1 MVIEPLPPATGVGAY
16 VLERCLYA
24 NAWGALYL
32 ASPAA
37 ALGELVHAGQYAVG
51 PEPHPSWALL
61 RNPIHDGY
69 APVLEQFSYVDS
81 SWVIT
86 PYTHEAIPL
95 GALKDAAPGPLAP
108 LPVAVEI
115 IRELLATLSALHATP
130 LPGMEQP
137 LVHGRIGLSSVLV
150 DVRGGVRL
158 LPVPQS
164 GAPPS
169 HEPLAPEQ
177 GDGGPLTPATDVFLV
192 GALLFTL
199 VTGQSAFR
207 TGPAVL
213 RSYIDLAKSCG
224 DLRLRDLVVK
234 ALDVTPSRRFESA
247 EAFSAALEPLSSGVS
262 RAQLVEWFASGKARL
277 VRAAAQPAPIAHP
290 AEQPAPLQAPPP
302 IPELPQELRPWRETL
317 QLFPPDLAL
326 GVGQA
331 VRQVSRFLGPMRL
344 PAKEDRG
351 DPDGYRGITTRGRF
365 ERLLLSEWA
374 LALEIPEEFLRRAAM
389 HEQLFTALAYRETGG
404 IRRQLVLFDG
414 GPMSLGRPRV
424 AQLALLIA
432 LLERARAKQV
442 RFSWGLMN
450 DARRTQIAELT
461 TSSVRRLLEG
471 RSSRLASRE
480 DGEEW
485 LRTTFA
491 PEQADDLWLVGPRGI
506 GEQFPTSVRTVLE
519 LSEGDEPQG
528 DQGAT
533 LELKLLRPGQAE
545 RSMRL
550 ELPPDPQSI
559 RLLRDPF
566 QTRAAAPQS
575 LGSLRLSLEAPPRFV
590 DGGRRILV
598 ELAGGGL
605 AVLHA
610 TSGGAPAARPTIYR
624 PSSDR
629 HVVAASWARRGLY
642 TLESQGPGELCL
654 RRLGPRGG
662 DASVINVQGGPESVQ
677 RERHLWAM
685 CVTRQGLEEAVVLD
699 SNRRLWLI
707 RSTNGAHRMLLEAI
721 RVTGLVESHGVPT
734 FVVAPG
740 EGKPAQLS
748 HLTTTTPTS
757 SRPIRPP
764 PELAG
769 VTGDYQFVFGV
780 GSLQL
785 GAVRVGPDAWY
796 GLNTPSSGHTL
807 KARDGDRVHAAC
819 TSAEGDALLVSDF
832 ERRRLCL
839 QFAERRQ
846 VLLYTP
852 QPLRWVVPDPH
863 NPRFA
868 AIDDNGTLHIIT
880 LDGQIRAVWSGAK
893 GPT

>member
-1 MVIEPLPPATGVGAY
+1 MVIEPLPPGTGVGAY
-16 VLERCLYA
+16 VLVRCLYA

-108 LPVAVEI
+108 LPVAVQI

-262 RAQLVEWFASGKARL
+262 RAHLVEWFAHGKARL
-277 VRAAAQPAPIAHP
+277 TRAAAQPAPIARP

-302 IPELPQELRPWRETL
+302 IPELPHELRAWRETL

-461 TSSVRRLLEG
+461 TTSVRRLLEG
-471 RSSRLASRE
+471 RSSRLASPE

-485 LRTTFA
+485 LRSTFA

-506 GEQFPTSVRTVLE
+506 GEHFPSSVRTVLE
-519 LSEGDEPQG
+519 LSEGEEPEGNQAAVL
-528 DQGAT
+528 D
-533 LELKLLRPGQAE
+533 LKLLRPGQAE

-550 ELPPDPQSI
+550 ELPPDPQAI

-566 QTRAAAPQS
+566 QTRAAPPQS
-575 LGSLRLSLEAPPRFV
+575 LGGLRLSLDAPPRFV
-590 DGGRRILV
+590 DSGRRILV

-610 TSGGAPAARPTIYR
+610 TSGGALGAKPTIYR

-677 RERHLWAM
+677 RERHLWTM
-685 CVTRQGLEEAVVLD
+685 CVTRQGPEEAVVLD
-699 SNRRLWLI
+699 SNRRLWRI
-707 RSTNGAHRMLLEAI
+707 RSTNSGHRMQLEAI
-721 RVTGLVESHGVPT
+721 RVTGLVESHGLPT

-748 HLTTTTPTS
+748 YLGTSPS
-757 SRPIRPP
+757 SRPITPP
-764 PELAG
+764 PELTR

-796 GLNTPSSGHTL
+796 GLNTPSSAHAL

-819 TSAEGDALLVSDF
+819 RTAEGEALLVSDF

-839 QFAERRQ
+839 QFVERRQ

-868 AIDDNGTLHIIT
+868 AIDDNGSLHVIT
-880 LDGQIRAVWSGAK
+880 LDGQIRAVWSGGK